1 MTRYKPL
8 VTAAFILYTLVM
20 LWLLLFDGRTG
31 WEPDR
36 PYVEQLRSMPYPFQ
50 TIVQFGRIILT
61 GNLDVWIA
69 PIIEKLGMKGRC
81 LCSRAKI
88 CDDHLVGIA
97 SVLDKGAASKKLPHP
112 FVAIGD
118 GSNDVGM
125 IRAADIGIAFGGARK
140 PPAGLIA
147 AADMLVQDENE
158 LIGILKRL
166 L

>member
-61 GNLDVWIA
+61 GNPSYLI
-69 PIIEKLGMKGRC
+69 
-81 LCSRAKI
+81 
-88 CDDHLVGIA
+88 
-97 SVLDKGAASKKLPHP
+97 PH
-112 FVAIGD
+112 AWT
-118 GSNDVGM
+118 N
-125 IRAADIGIAFGGARK
+125 
-140 PPAGLIA
+140 
-147 AADMLVQDENE
+147 
-158 LIGILKRL
+158 LIGNTVLFVPLGFFLPFLFKRCRMAKRTFFTGLLIITVVELTQFFSLRGSLDFDDVMLNTLSILLGFWIWARIYGKFGD
-166 L
+166 